1 MNFFDQLQDASQEEI
16 FEEVFKRGGVRVER
30 ITSMGQSS
38 PEGFWYNQDENEW
51 VMLLQ
56 GEARLELESG
66 EEVSLKAGDHYY
78 LPAKKKH
85 RVSYTSTEPSCLW
98 LAVFWSV
105 NTLSS

>member
-1 MNFFDQLQDASQEEI
+1 MIQLQDASQEEI

-66 EEVSLKAGDHYY
+66 RGSLIKG
-78 LPAKKKH
+78 
-85 RVSYTSTEPSCLW
+85 W
-98 LAVFWSV
+98 
-105 NTLSS
+105 